1 MILILPLITH
11 VKLNHWINKLTAS
24 CLTQADERSRE
35 QAYEGYKSRPSPE
48 PPPTTSGLCKQVIF
62 FFPFLPPHFISLI
75 FYLFSYL
82 SSLISFLLSNLPPA
96 IYSPYFAFL
105 STSLI
110 LPPLSLRSTFSTCCS
125 ILLLFLLCSISSIL
139 SDIEAPGSAK
149 NSRQNSLYPAS

>member
-62 FFPFLPPHFISLI
+62 FFPFLPPHFYLSHLLSLLLPLFSHFFSLI
-75 FYLFSYL
+75 QPTTRNLLSLLCFLIYFSYPPSLPSLYALLSLLSTQSSLATAL
-82 SSLISFLLSNLPPA
+82 SSCSSFFVSASYPHY
-96 IYSPYFAFL
+96 IR
-105 STSLI
+105 
-110 LPPLSLRSTFSTCCS
+110 PLKHR
-125 ILLLFLLCSISSIL
+125 
-139 SDIEAPGSAK
+139 GV
-149 NSRQNSLYPAS
+149 

>member
-62 FFPFLPPHFISLI
+62 FFPFLPPHFYLSHLLSLLLPLFSHFFSLIQPTTRNLLSLLCFLIYFSYPPSLI
-75 FYLFSYL
+75 FALYFLYLLLYPLAL
-82 SSLISFLLSNLPPA
+82 SSLLHLL
-96 IYSPYFAFL
+96 
-105 STSLI
+105 
-110 LPPLSLRSTFSTCCS
+110 
-125 ILLLFLLCSISSIL
+125 
-139 SDIEAPGSAK
+139 
-149 NSRQNSLYPAS
+149 NSLGH